1 MSKFAYYR
9 ILQLFF
15 ENISYCFLFRTRS
28 VPWGED
34 TLFTFNFSTFSKLF
48 HPVFWSFIIFFRKYF
63 ILFSF
68 QDEIHVEE
76 NVPWGEDTLFTLEFR
91 EEANKYSIH
100 TCNNMYLQRDGKLV
114 PAVNKVGSKLTPT
127 FLNLLYQRILL
138 GFRVKEKLLNVPSR
152 NSNYYLNGSLTTYL
166 TSILSYINR
175 EIVGQGSQANVA
187 DFT

>member
-1 MSKFAYYR
+1 MGR
-9 ILQLFF
+9 RHLIHLQF
-15 ENISYCFLFRTRS
+15 
-28 VPWGED
+28 
-34 TLFTFNFSTFSKLF
+34 FNFFKTISSGFLIF
-48 HPVFWSFIIFFRKYF
+48 YDENNFFRKYF

-138 GFRVKEKLLNVPSR
+138 GFRVKEKFLNVPSR
-152 NSNYYLNGSLTTYL
+152 NSNYYHLNGSLT
-166 TSILSYINR
+166 I
-175 EIVGQGSQANVA
+175 
-187 DFT
+187 